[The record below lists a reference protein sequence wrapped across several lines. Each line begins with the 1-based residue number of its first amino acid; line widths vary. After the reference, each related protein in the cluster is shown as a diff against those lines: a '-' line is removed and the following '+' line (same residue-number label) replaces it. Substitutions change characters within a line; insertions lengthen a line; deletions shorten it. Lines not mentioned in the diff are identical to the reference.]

1 MSSSFASSFAPYTPP
16 PDDSSYRSPPS
27 SSSKAR
33 PWFPVHS
40 SSRGTEISY
49 QSGGLPTF
57 NNSISGHE
65 DIQEDVQQ
73 NQWETSYGMRVD
85 VLSAFAYI
93 LGPISALILLV
104 LETHNDYVRFH
115 GNIPRF
121 LTDLPLSSLS
131 TAYQSALSMTPLLL
145 VRIFASLLG
154 FPSWIR
160 SFLTISLALSA
171 LFMAIRAYFGASR
184 EGLARYHLPIIGP
197 LAEKWVFEE

>member
-16 PDDSSYRSPPS
+16 PDDSSYRSAPS

-33 PWFPVHS
+33 LWFPVHS

-57 NNSISGHE
+57 NSLISGQE
-65 DIQEDVQQ
+65 DIREDVLQ

-115 GNIPRF
+115 
-121 LTDLPLSSLS
+121 
-131 TAYQSALSMTPLLL
+131 AYQSALLMTPLLF
-145 VRIFASLLG
+145 VRVSASLLG
-154 FPSWIR
+154 FPPWMR
-160 SFLTISLALSA
+160 SFLTITFA
-171 LFMAIRAYFGASR
+171 LFAFFMTVRAYLGASR
-184 EGLARYHLPIIGP
+184 GGLARYHLPRIGP
-197 LAEKWVFEE
+197 LAERWVFEE

>member
-1 MSSSFASSFAPYTPP
+1 MSSSFAYSFAPYTPP
-16 PDDSSYRSPPS
+16 PDDSSYRSAPS
-27 SSSKAR
+27 SSSKAQS
-33 PWFPVHS
+33 WFPVHS

-57 NNSISGHE
+57 NNSMSWHE
-65 DIQEDVQQ
+65 DTQEDVQQ

-115 GNIPRF
+115 
-121 LTDLPLSSLS
+121 
-131 TAYQSALSMTPLLL
+131 AYQSALLATPLLL

-154 FPSWIR
+154 FPLWMR
-160 SFLTISLALSA
+160 SFLTISFTLSA
-171 LFMAIRAYFGASR
+171 FFMA
-184 EGLARYHLPIIGP
+184 
-197 LAEKWVFEE
+197 

>member
-16 PDDSSYRSPPS
+16 PDDSSYRSAPS
-27 SSSKAR
+27 SSSKAQS
-33 PWFPVHS
+33 WFPVHS

-65 DIQEDVQQ
+65 DTQEDVQQ

-115 GNIPRF
+115 
-121 LTDLPLSSLS
+121 
-131 TAYQSALSMTPLLL
+131 AYQSALLMTPLLL

-154 FPSWIR
+154 FPSWMR
-160 SFLTISLALSA
+160 SFLTISFALSA
-171 LFMAIRAYFGASR
+171 LFMAVRAYFGASR
-184 EGLARYHLPIIGP
+184 GGLTRYHIQIIGP
-197 LAEKWVFEE
+197 LAERWVFEE

>member
-1 MSSSFASSFAPYTPP
+1 LYQCLQTPP
-16 PDDSSYRSPPS
+16 PDDSSHRSTPS

-93 LGPISALILLV
+93 LGPISGKLYSMSGYSVVSLFASALILLV

-115 GNIPRF
+115 GDLLRF
-121 LTDLPLSSLS
+121 LTGLFTTELIVNSLS
-131 TAYQSALSMTPLLL
+131 ICLANDTSVICAHICITAWSSFMDAVIPHYY
-145 VRIFASLLG
+145 
-154 FPSWIR
+154 IR
-160 SFLTISLALSA
+160 TFRTFHGVSD
-171 LFMAIRAYFGASR
+171 
-184 EGLARYHLPIIGP
+184 P
-197 LAEKWVFEE
+197 

>member
-16 PDDSSYRSPPS
+16 PDDSSYRSAPRS

-57 NNSISGHE
+57 NNSINGSE
-65 DIQEDVQQ
+65 VTQEDVQQ

-93 LGPISALILLV
+93 MGPISALVLLIL
-104 LETHNDYVRFH
+104 EIHNDYVRFH
-115 GNIPRF
+115 
-121 LTDLPLSSLS
+121 
-131 TAYQSALSMTPLLL
+131 AYQSALLMTPLLL

-154 FPSWIR
+154 FTSWMR
-160 SFLTISLALSA
+160 SFLTITFALSA
-171 LFMAIRAYFGASR
+171 LFMAVRAYLGASR
-184 EGLARYHLPIIGP
+184 EGLTRYHLPTIGL
-197 LAEKWVFEE
+197 LAERWVFEE

>member
-1 MSSSFASSFAPYTPP
+1 MNKLYPCVQTPP
-16 PDDSSYRSPPS
+16 PDDSSYRSAPS
-27 SSSKAR
+27 SSSKAQ

-49 QSGGLPTF
+49 QSGGLPAF
-57 NNSISGHE
+57 NNSISGYE
-65 DIQEDVQQ
+65 DTQVDVQQ

-85 VLSAFAYI
+85 VLSAFAYV

-115 GNIPRF
+115 
-121 LTDLPLSSLS
+121 
-131 TAYQSALSMTPLLL
+131 AYQSALLMTPLLL

-160 SFLTISLALSA
+160 SFLTITLALSA
-171 LFMAIRAYFGASR
+171 LFMAARAYLGALR
-184 EGLARYHLPIIGP
+184 EDLARYHLPRIGP
-197 LAEKWVFEE
+197 LAERWVFEE

>member
-16 PDDSSYRSPPS
+16 PDDSSYRSAIS
-27 SSSKAR
+27 SNSKAR

-65 DIQEDVQQ
+65 DVQQ
-73 NQWETSYGMRVD
+73 DLWETSYGLRVD

-115 GNIPRF
+115 
-121 LTDLPLSSLS
+121 
-131 TAYQSALSMTPLLL
+131 AYQSALLMTPLLL

-154 FPSWIR
+154 FPSWMR
-160 SFLTISLALSA
+160 SFLTITFALSA
-171 LFMAIRAYFGASR
+171 LFMAVRAYLGASR
-184 EGLARYHLPIIGP
+184 EGLTRYHLPRIGP
-197 LAEKWVFEE
+197 LAERWVFEE